1 MMDAFLRA
9 VDKYFILPANYPK
22 DCGNEF
28 KHWLKLNHRGAFMVP
43 VACTSGSRQDLA
55 VEGAAAVY
63 WNHKYYVEFLDERMK
78 AARDNILQENLF
90 IVLTSVEMI
99 ALCRLSDIFHI
110 IIYISMRFLAGNTR
124 HIRAV
129 GYNWSPISMSK
140 ALDALHDAI
149 VEIE

>member
-78 AARDNILQENLF
+78 AARDNILQE
-90 IVLTSVEMI
+90 VLASVEMI
-99 ALCRLSDIFHI
+99 SLFRLFDIFHFTVCMP
-110 IIYISMRFLAGNTR
+110 MRLLVGNTH
-124 HIRAV
+124 HIVAV
-129 GYNWSPISMSK
+129 GCNWSPRSMGK
-140 ALDALHDAI
+140 ALDVLHDAMVYI
-149 VEIE
+149 DQYR